1 MGSGNITEVVRD
13 LENELQEKKIVLK
26 YYQKNIEN
34 KREVDRIINNERMNL
49 KCQESPS
56 GNAWANADN
65 LRQNI
70 EKVNKEI
77 GLYEDIHKPKLKFR

>member
-26 YYQKNIEN
+26 HYQKNIEN
-34 KREVDRIINNERMNL
+34 KKEVDRIIHNERMNL
-49 KCQESPS
+49 KCQESLS
-56 GNAWANADN
+56 GNAWDNANN

-70 EKVNKEI
+70 EKVNEEI
-77 GLYEDIHKPKLKFR
+77 SLYEDIHKPKLKLR